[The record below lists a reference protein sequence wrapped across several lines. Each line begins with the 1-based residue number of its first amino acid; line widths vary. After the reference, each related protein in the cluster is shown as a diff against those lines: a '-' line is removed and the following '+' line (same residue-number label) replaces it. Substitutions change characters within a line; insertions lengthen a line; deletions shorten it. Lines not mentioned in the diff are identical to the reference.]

1 MKRKIALFLSL
12 LLIFTGTSPQAYA
25 QEDARRVS
33 TLSELILAIS
43 KAEDGDKIILTQ
55 TIDITSSVNIGS
67 SEANITITGE
77 PDSVGTLFNISTNE
91 PIYITLDNITFTAT
105 EVNATGVVI
114 LDAPSGSIICSN
126 VTWYGSVGSS
136 LYIQSGSAVLNS
148 CVFMYGRTLTDG
160 SAVYVNKGCSC
171 VAYDSKFSNNHS
183 QNGGAVYTKGD
194 FRAVRCNFDGNGAVK
209 NGGAVYGTTF
219 VAENTRIYGNSANY
233 GGGVYIT
240 ESATLSECVILQNNG
255 NAAGKDLYAEGTL
268 DLQVEDYNSLYAD
281 YLPEGIYNHCAWYL
295 DTEENPYNWENPSDP
310 IDTSAQLSN
319 IALAFGRSYKEPEP
333 EPTPDP
339 EVAPTPDPTPEPDQ
353 EPPETEQE
361 PEPEPEVTPTPE
373 PETPSEPEDEV
384 EPAPT
389 PAPDTGT
396 EPEPE
401 QPETPSEPD
410 NPIDPDPEP
419 EPDPTPTPEPED
431 EIDPD
436 PEITP
441 DQPSDPTPEPEVDP
455 EIPVDPEPDIPTE
468 PEVEDTPDPEPD
480 PEPEQIPDTPTEQEP
495 ETPPETTPDLEP
507 DNEPDI
513 ISPIPEPV
521 PTPEPEVIIHY
532 VYVPVRETT
541 EKEEKTTENA
551 PAPSTLVLRCGVAE
565 IDNTAVKPLLSGL
578 KRFVPATKKLTRGE
592 AAALLYGLLT
602 VESQAAFATSSSYSD
617 MSGSPYET
625 AVAALSNAGIF
636 SGSTDG
642 AYRPDDPISFAE
654 LLTVLTHF
662 VEPKT
667 AYAGSFAGHWAEQA
681 ATTAFAHGWID
692 DLPLNLD
699 AAVTYGLFVN
709 LITTIYEV

>member
-12 LLIFTGTSPQAYA
+12 LLIFTGTSPQSYA
-25 QEDARRVS
+25 QESAPRVS
-33 TLSELILAIS
+33 TLSELFLAIAE
-43 KAEDGDKIILTQ
+43 AEDGDTIILTQ
-55 TIDITSSVNIGS
+55 TIDITSSVNIGN
-67 SEANITITGE
+67 SEAQVTITGDIQSLE
-77 PDSVGTLFNISTNE
+77 TFFNISATE
-91 PIYITLDNITFTAT
+91 PIHVTIDNITFSAGGS
-105 EVNATGVVI
+105 NAKNYVFFSS
-114 LDAPSGSIICSN
+114 PSGTLTCNN
-126 VTWYGSVGSS
+126 VQWYGSTGSA
-136 LYIQSGSAVLNS
+136 LYIQSGSTVLNS
-148 CVFMYGRTLTDG
+148 CAFKYAQSTN
-160 SAVYVNKGCSC
+160 SAGGAIYVCADTSC
-171 VAYDSKFSNNHS
+171 IAYDSTFINNTS
-183 QNGGAVYTKGD
+183 YLNGGAIYCEGT
-194 FRAVRCNFDGNGAVK
+194 FQAVRCDFEGNTAI

-219 VAENTRIYGNSANY
+219 IAEDTRIYANNANR

-240 ESATLSECVILQNNG
+240 EAATFTECIILQNNG
-255 NAAGKDLYAEGTL
+255 EYAGKDLYVEGTL
-268 DLQVEDYNSLYAD
+268 DLQVEDYNSLYSAF
-281 YLPEGIYNHCAWYL
+281 LPEGVYNHCAWYL
-295 DTEENPYNWENPSDP
+295 DTEENPYNWESPSEP

-333 EPTPDP
+333 EPTPNP
-339 EVAPTPDPTPEPDQ
+339 EPEPTPTPDPAPEPDQ
-353 EPPETEQE
+353 EPPEIEQE

-373 PETPSEPEDEV
+373 PETPTEPEDEV

-401 QPETPSEPD
+401 QPENPSEPD
-410 NPIDPDPEP
+410 APIVPEPEP

-441 DQPSDPTPEPEVDP
+441 DQPSAPIPEPDVDP

-468 PEVEDTPDPEPD
+468 PEVEDTPD

-507 DNEPDI
+507 DNESDT

-532 VYVPVRETT
+532 VYVPVRETK
-541 EKEEKTTENA
+541 EEEKTVTESA

-565 IDNTAVKPLLSGL
+565 IDNTAVEPLLSGL

-602 VESQAAFATSSSYSD
+602 AESQAAFGTSSSYSD

-625 AVAALSNAGIF
+625 AVAALSNAGVF
-636 SGSTDG
+636 SGSADG
-642 AYRPDDPISFAE
+642 TYRPDAPISFAE

-681 ATTAFAHGWID
+681 ATTAFAYGWID